1 MPRSR
6 RTVWAFF
13 HAGNRVKCPGTRTI
27 RGGAYTVPCH
37 REIIA
42 RVGPETVVAVRVCG
56 PRAPGDPGAPGP
68 SAFMTCP
75 RCDTGLEV
83 SMDFNWRTAM
93 AQAAKVAAE
102 AA

>member
-1 MPRSR
+1 
-6 RTVWAFF
+6 
-13 HAGNRVKCPGTRTI
+13 
-27 RGGAYTVPCH
+27 
-37 REIIA
+37 
-42 RVGPETVVAVRVCG
+42 
-56 PRAPGDPGAPGP
+56 
-68 SAFMTCP
+68 MTCP